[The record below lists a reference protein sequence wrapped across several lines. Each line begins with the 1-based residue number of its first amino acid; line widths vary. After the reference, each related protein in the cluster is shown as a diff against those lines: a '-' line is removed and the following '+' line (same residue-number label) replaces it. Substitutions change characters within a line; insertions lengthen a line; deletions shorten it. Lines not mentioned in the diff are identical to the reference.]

1 MTVSKILVSACLLG
15 DKVRYDGAAKPCNEL
30 LRFLKDK
37 NIEVHKLC
45 PEMLGGLT
53 VPRIPA
59 EIDKHTNNVLNKT
72 GADVSE
78 QFLLGAVSTLQYCQN
93 NGIKTAVLKSKS
105 PSCGKDR
112 IYDGSFTGKLC
123 AGAGCTARL
132 LMQNRID
139 VFDETE
145 LEKLEIKLKK

>member
-1 MTVSKILVSACLLG
+1 
-15 DKVRYDGAAKPCNEL
+15 
-30 LRFLKDK
+30 
-37 NIEVHKLC
+37 
-45 PEMLGGLT
+45 MLGGLT

-59 EIDKHTNNVLNKT
+59 EIDKHTNKVLNKT

-112 IYDGSFTGKLC
+112 IYDGSFTGKLG
-123 AGAGCTARL
+123 AGAGCPARL